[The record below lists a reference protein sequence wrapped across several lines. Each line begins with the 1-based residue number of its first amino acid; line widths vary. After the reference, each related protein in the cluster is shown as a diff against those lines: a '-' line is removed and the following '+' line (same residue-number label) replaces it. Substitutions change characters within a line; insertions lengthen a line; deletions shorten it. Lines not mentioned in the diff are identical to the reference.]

1 MNPHTFVLFDSEGS
15 VSSSSS
21 SSAAARQSPSNLY
34 PFTILHPSF
43 ELRCGA
49 LRIFEKVQRQFPHSR
64 LLFHAFSSERKPHVA
79 SFYARF
85 GQNSDEML
93 REGEDIFV
101 LQGNIVPTAQ
111 LWQTL
116 GDDIERLYTAH
127 GRDYPILFTNDGE
140 PFAAF
145 LPKEAVER
153 QGLPTLDAVTLLSS
167 AVYEQAVRVEI
178 ADVQRLRYLWDAIA
192 FNARAIQD
200 DARFFV
206 HANSE
211 ALSAPGI
218 FTMKPENITVGEG
231 TTIAPLVVLDASKG
245 AIIIGKNVEIQPHV
259 SIFGPCF
266 IGDNVVIK
274 AASRIYEG
282 TTLGEYSK
290 VSGEI
295 KNTIFQGFGNKQ
307 HDGCLGY
314 SFIGE
319 WVNLGA
325 GTNVSD
331 LKNNYGTI
339 RARFSSDKSQEIS
352 TGLTSLG
359 LLAGDHTKSAINT
372 SFNTGTVT
380 GISANVF
387 APSPEKFVPSFSW
400 GGLLDSPVFD
410 AEKAIELARTV
421 MSRRK
426 RHLTPEEETLLRKEF
441 EQRV

>member
-1 MNPHTFVLFDSEGS
+1 MNPHTIVLFDSEGS
-15 VSSSSS
+15 VSNAPLPSH
-21 SSAAARQSPSNLY
+21 QSLSNLY
-34 PFTILHPSF
+34 PFSILHPSF

-49 LRIFEKVQRQFPHSR
+49 LRIFEKVQRQFPHAR
-64 LLFHAFSSERKPHVA
+64 LLFHASASERKPHLA
-79 SFYARF
+79 SFQARF
-85 GQNSDEML
+85 AQNSDDAL
-93 REGEDIFV
+93 RAGDDIFV

-127 GRDYPILFTNDGE
+127 GLEHPILFTKGGE

-145 LPKEAVER
+145 LPKEAVKR
-153 QGLPTLDAVTLLSS
+153 WGLPTLDAITLFSS
-167 AVYEQAVRVEI
+167 AVYEQSVRVEI
-178 ADVQRLRYLWDAIA
+178 ADVQRLSYLWDAIS

-200 DARFFV
+200 DVRFF
-206 HANSE
+206 ANTNGD

-218 FTMKPENITVGEG
+218 FTIKPENIAIGDG
-231 TTIAPLVVLDASKG
+231 TKIAPLVVLDASKG
-245 AIIIGKNVEIQPHV
+245 AIIIGENVEIQPHV

-266 IGDNVVIK
+266 IGDNVLIK
-274 AASRIYEG
+274 AASRVYEG
-282 TTLGEYSK
+282 TTLGEHSK

-339 RARFSSDKSQEIS
+339 RVRFSADKSQEIS

-387 APSPEKFVPSFSW
+387 APSPDKFVPSFSW
-400 GGLLDSPVFD
+400 GGLSDSPLFEED
-410 AEKAIELARTV
+410 KALELARIV

-426 RHLTPEEETLLRKEF
+426 RQLLPEEATLLRMEF
-441 EQRV
+441 ERAQI

>member
-1 MNPHTFVLFDSEGS
+1 MTPHTLVLFDSEGS
-15 VSSSSS
+15 VSNSSSS
-21 SSAAARQSPSNLY
+21 SVRQSPSNLY
-34 PFTILHPSF
+34 PFNILHPSF

-49 LRIFEKVQRQFPHSR
+49 LRIFEKVQHQFPHLR
-64 LLFHAFSSERKPHVA
+64 LLFHASAPERKPHLA
-79 SFYARF
+79 SFQARF
-85 GQNSDEML
+85 GQHGDKAL
-93 REGEDIFV
+93 RTGEDIFV
-101 LQGNIVPTAQ
+101 LQGNIAPTAQ

-127 GRDYPILFTNDGE
+127 SLEHPILFTNDGQ

-153 QGLPTLDAVTLLSS
+153 QGLPTLDAITLFSS
-167 AVYEQAVRVEI
+167 AVYEQTVRVEI
-178 ADVQRLRYLWDAIA
+178 ADVQRLSYLWDAIA

-200 DARFFV
+200 DARFFA
-206 HANSE
+206 HTNSE

-400 GGLLDSPVFD
+400 GGLSDSPVFE

-426 RHLTPEEETLLRKEF
+426 RQLTPEEETLLRIEF

>member
-1 MNPHTFVLFDSEGS
+1 MNPHTIVLFDSEGS
-15 VSSSSS
+15 L
-21 SSAAARQSPSNLY
+21 SNFY
-34 PFTILHPSF
+34 PFNILHPSF

-49 LRIFEKVQRQFPHSR
+49 LRIFEKVQRQFPHAR
-64 LLFHAFSSERKPHVA
+64 LLFHASASERKPHLA
-79 SFYARF
+79 SFQTRF
-85 GQNSDEML
+85 AQNSDATL
-93 REGEDIFV
+93 RTGEDIFV

-127 GRDYPILFTNDGE
+127 GLEHPILFTNGGE
-140 PFAAF
+140 AFAAF
-145 LPKEAVER
+145 LPKEALER
-153 QGLPTLDAVTLLSS
+153 WGLPTLDAITLFNS
-167 AVYEQAVRVEI
+167 AVYEQSVRVEI
-178 ADVQRLRYLWDAIA
+178 ADVQRLSYLWDAISL
-192 FNARAIQD
+192 NARAIQD
-200 DARFFV
+200 DARFFA

-218 FTMKPENITVGEG
+218 FTIKPENIAIGDG
-231 TTIAPLVVLDASKG
+231 TKIAPLVVLDASKG
-245 AIIIGKNVEIQPHV
+245 AIIIGENVEIQPHV

-266 IGDNVVIK
+266 IGDNVLIK

-282 TTLGEYSK
+282 TTLGEHSK

-295 KNTIFQGFGNKQ
+295 KNTVFQGFGNKQ

-352 TGLTSLG
+352 TDLTSLG

-387 APSPEKFVPSFSW
+387 APSPDKFVPSFSW
-400 GGLLDSPVFD
+400 GGLSDSPIFEAD
-410 AEKAIELARTV
+410 KALELARIV

-426 RHLTPEEETLLRKEF
+426 RNLTPEEEILLRMEF
-441 EQRV
+441 ERAQI